1 MKKWFIVLFNST
13 DKKEVFK
20 ILEVNTIKQVSYLL
34 QEKPQTISNYY
45 HNLIKARG
53 NLRYCEI
60 LQSCV

>member
-1 MKKWFIVLFNST
+1 MKRWFVILFTNT

-20 ILEVNTIKQVSYLL
+20 ILELNTIKQVSYLIG
-34 QEKPQTISNYY
+34 ETPQTISNYY

-53 NLRYCEI
+53 NLRYCDL